1 MVGPSLFLNI
11 MLTKKNLTTFLIIHF
26 MIFFFSS
33 CSSSEET
40 TNKKDNDG
48 NDVYVFDEIPEND
61 AANDNK
67 NNANKMS
74 YVYLIQIGAFESK
87 INAEEFTAKSELKLG
102 EKLDVT
108 FNDEEK
114 LYVVR
119 FRRVFNTRNEAEKIR
134 NELWQTED
142 FRDAW
147 IIQKP
152 K

>member
-40 TNKKDNDG
+40 TNKKD
-48 NDVYVFDEIPEND
+48 
-61 AANDNK
+61 K
-67 NNANKMS
+67 NNANKMN

-108 FNDEEK
+108 FNDNEK

-119 FRRVFNTRNEAEKIR
+119 FRRIFDNRNEAEKIR
-134 NELWQTED
+134 NELWQTEN
-142 FRDAW
+142 FHDAW
-147 IIQKP
+147 IVQKP